1 MSPWLSCGKTFY
13 GPVGFRRGRRTQAFS
28 FQVSSSMLQYEYK
41 QTKVVGFL
49 SYTYTP
55 HAEKIER
62 NVPGTSLFSDL
73 CLATAVLKNPYL
85 HSYRSVTDW
94 YGFLVQ
100 IFFNACCC
108 RRCAYA
114 MSSLSRVV

>member
-1 MSPWLSCGKTFY
+1 MSPWPSCVKTLY

-85 HSYRSVTDW
+85 HSYRSVV
-94 YGFLVQ
+94 LVLVLV
-100 IFFNACCC
+100 FKTLRATAAPEVGATKGRN
-108 RRCAYA
+108 
-114 MSSLSRVV
+114 